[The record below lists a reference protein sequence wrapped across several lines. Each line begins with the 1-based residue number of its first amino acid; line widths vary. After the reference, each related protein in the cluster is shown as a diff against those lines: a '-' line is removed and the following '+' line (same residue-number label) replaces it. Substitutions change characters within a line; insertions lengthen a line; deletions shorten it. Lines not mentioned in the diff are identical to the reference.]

1 MIRDTGAW
9 YSWRRWYCIKIPL
22 SKAIRIFS
30 GSLFFYWRFLEQIII
45 VYLLHNFS
53 RTARHPEAV
62 VGRELGG
69 SSLLDPNLRS
79 NLVAEEEVVDPV
91 SQPVLIVF
99 DKCSCN
105 TKADHLPWSL
115 SLDPCPLSLD
125 PCSLILVPW
134 SLSLDPYSCEGSCD
148 TKADPWW
155 LDRAM
160 GHDLRRLVLLQ
171 HKHRS
176 CLKVGANWWDIL
188 QSAET
193 PASSCLPIS
202 LRSSHHTSH
211 WAWEGSLALG
221 GLNTLAEQLCN
232 ILENGKILI
241 IFFFF
246 FYFLFLSP
254 IPFSISSFS
263 TLTK

>member
-115 SLDPCPLSLD
+115 SLDPCPLILVPCPLILVPWSLFLDPCSLFLD
-125 PCSLILVPW
+125 PCSLILVLR
-134 SLSLDPYSCEGSCD
+134 SLSLVPYSLILVPVKVPA
-148 TKADPWW
+148 TQKLILDPGPWT
-155 LDRAM
+155 LFIE
-160 GHDLRRLVLLQ
+160 H
-171 HKHRS
+171 
-176 CLKVGANWWDIL
+176 C
-188 QSAET
+188 
-193 PASSCLPIS
+193 S
-202 LRSSHHTSH
+202 L
-211 WAWEGSLALG
+211 
-221 GLNTLAEQLCN
+221 N
-232 ILENGKILI
+232 IAPWT
-241 IFFFF
+241 
-246 FYFLFLSP
+246 LFLEHCSLILVP
-254 IPFSISSFS
+254 
-263 TLTK
+263 